1 MVQHSMQ
8 GDIQVLMT
16 LTTSQ
21 RDMMSMTTRQ
31 NSSCMYLEDRLC
43 KRISYQMQM
52 QMQRTMS
59 HHLKSELMLS
69 EMSHKNQ
76 MNKTM
81 YTEVIQKLLLCTV
94 EVQDEKVKGSQR
106 LITSDCRCEHN

>member
-1 MVQHSMQ
+1 
-8 GDIQVLMT
+8 MT
-16 LTTSQ
+16 RMDDNQEWRTQSLSL
-21 RDMMSMTTRQ
+21 RDKMSMMMHQ

-43 KRISYQMQM
+43 MIVGY

-59 HHLKSELMLS
+59 RHLKSELMLS